1 MVAVTGANGLLG
13 SFIIRT
19 LHERG
24 IPCVAFK
31 RESSD
36 TSLLADLGEK
46 VTWRTANLL
55 DAVGLEEAL
64 HDVTAV
70 IHAAAI
76 VSFNPRKARD
86 VIENNVQSTRNL
98 VNECLAREIKTFI
111 HVSSVAALGRQR
123 NQRFVDETNQWV
135 DNPMNTAYARS
146 KYLSELEVFRAQE
159 EGMRVAI
166 VNPSLILAPGD
177 WNRSSGKVFR
187 YVWQEKKFY
196 SDAYLNYV
204 DVRDVADITVRLLNS
219 NIGGERFILNA
230 GSIHIRELFSKIGER
245 FRKRAPEVR
254 LSPFLLGILARL
266 EGVRSLFTG
275 KEPLITRETARLAGT
290 EFVYGNAK
298 IKNALSVEFQP
309 IDETL
314 DWCCQYYL
322 SRNSFKN

>member
-13 SFIIRT
+13 SFIIRA
-19 LHERG
+19 LHQRN
-24 IPCVAFK
+24 IPFVALK
-31 RESSD
+31 RKNSD
-36 TSLLADLGEK
+36 TSLLADLGDQ
-46 VTWRTANLL
+46 VTWRTADLL
-55 DAVGLEEAL
+55 DAVGLEEVL
-64 HDVTAV
+64 RDVTAV

-76 VSFNPRKARD
+76 VSFNPRKARA

-98 VNECLAREIKTFI
+98 VNECLTRGIPTFI

-135 DNPMNTAYARS
+135 DNPMNTAYAKS
-146 KYLSELEVFRAQE
+146 KYLSELEVYRAQE
-159 EGMRVAI
+159 EGMRTAI
-166 VNPSLILAPGD
+166 VNPSVILAPGD

-187 YVWQEKKFY
+187 YVWDEKTFY

-219 NIGGERFILNA
+219 DISGERFVLSA
-230 GSIHIRELFSKIGER
+230 GSIHVRELFSKIAQR
-245 FRKRAPEVR
+245 FGKRPPGVR
-254 LSPFLLGILARL
+254 LSPFLLGTLARL
-266 EGVRSLFTG
+266 ESVRSRFTG

-322 SRNSFKN
+322 SRNGFKN